1 MKADYTLKV
10 AELGVAR
17 DSINI
22 LVNKTKTQD
31 TVIQQYSR
39 VVELKDTVINL
50 KNQTIVQ
57 QNLQITDL
65 NKNVRTLKDQRNGAI
80 AGGTLGVILGIVLA
94 IVF

>member
-1 MKADYTLKV
+1 MKADYNLKV

-31 TVIQQYSR
+31 TIIQQYGR

-50 KNQTIVQ
+50 KNQVIVQ
-57 QNLQITDL
+57 KDSQIKDL
-65 NKNVRTLKDQRNGAI
+65 NTNVTTLKHQRNTAI
-80 AGGTLGVILGIVLA
+80 ITGSVVTTILIVLSF
-94 IVF
+94 VF

>member
-22 LVNKTKTQD
+22 LVNKTKAQD
-31 TVIQQYSR
+31 TIIQQYGR

-57 QNLQITDL
+57 KDLQITDL

-80 AGGTLGVILGIVLA
+80 AGGAFGIILGIVLA

>member
-1 MKADYTLKV
+1 MKADYNLKV

-31 TVIQQYSR
+31 TIIQQYGR

-50 KNQTIVQ
+50 KNQVIVQ
-57 QNLQITDL
+57 KDLQISDL
-65 NKNVRTLKDQRNGAI
+65 NKNVTTLKNQRNGAI
-80 AGGTLGVILGIVLA
+80 AGGAFGVILGIVLA